1 MPEHLGVDYVTF
13 MEFIARVLRPTSY
26 FEIGTNIGNS
36 LVPISCDAICVDPH
50 FRINR
55 DVILGRKRTFFF
67 QMTSDEFFAENKTS
81 MFFPRGVDMVF
92 LDGLHRFEFLLRDFI
107 NIERFCHKG
116 SIVLLHD
123 CLPYNVEITARAL
136 IDGDWAGDVCKI
148 LPILKKY
155 RPDLRIHLLDCPPT
169 GLVACTQLD
178 PHSNILA

>member
-1 MPEHLGVDYVTF
+1 
-13 MEFIARVLRPTSY
+13 
-26 FEIGTNIGNS
+26 
-36 LVPISCDAICVDPH
+36 
-50 FRINR
+50 
-55 DVILGRKRTFFF
+55 
-67 QMTSDEFFAENKTS
+67 
-81 MFFPRGVDMVF
+81 MVF

-107 NIERFCHKG
+107 NVERFCHKG

-178 PHSNILA
+178 PHSNILAENYYRIVDEFFSYDLTEQSVAELLALFSRVDTRQMMEHPEDLTALFPHPLA